1 MAAQRKQWY
10 SKHYFLHVRYGGPIL
25 KHNKADNVRINVLLS
40 PFSVTIP
47 AVEKQKIIKYSEYV
61 VCFLAFVIQH
71 AKRMRRIM
79 LSSVVYPAVPYF
91 SIRYDFRKN
100 VIEHK
105 CFDFLYKVCLNCLQ
119 F

>member
-71 AKRMRRIM
+71 AKRMRLIILISVPCLTLPHFST
-79 LSSVVYPAVPYF
+79 LSHKCHIF
-91 SIRYDFRKN
+91 WEKM
-100 VIEHK
+100 IEH
-105 CFDFLYKVCLNCLQ
+105 
-119 F
+119 